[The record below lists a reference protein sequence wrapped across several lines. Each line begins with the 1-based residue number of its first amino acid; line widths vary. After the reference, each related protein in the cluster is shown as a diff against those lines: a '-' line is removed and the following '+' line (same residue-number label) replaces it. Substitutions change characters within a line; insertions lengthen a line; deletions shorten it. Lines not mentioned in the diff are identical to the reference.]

1 MLWPAR
7 PGVASAWKLG
17 WPKSQKLAN
26 VLLFDL
32 SSVFSR
38 IRLLGSGRLG
48 FLHRISTG
56 DLRGLK
62 AGEGRPTVLTTPI
75 GRMVDYLIVLAFES
89 STLLIGG
96 GGNQEKVV
104 RWLRKYIFFNDDVQ
118 VHDESALGRLWG
130 MDDQAAQALRAPA
143 LDLPEYAHQTVSS
156 LNTGGGQLT
165 FLRAP
170 RALGLD
176 WFVLVQGDVDLPIS
190 ARPRP
195 DFDAWRVERGY
206 PLFPYEINEDYIPL
220 ETGLWSAVSFAKGC
234 YTGQEVLA
242 RMESRGQIARRLV
255 RLTANTPIA
264 AGATL
269 YDEGGQRVG
278 QITSAT
284 PSAALA
290 YVRSAFAQVGRALYA
305 NPDCTLHIAEVV
317 RI

>member
-1 MLWPAR
+1 M
-7 PGVASAWKLG
+7 
-17 WPKSQKLAN
+17 
-26 VLLFDL
+26 LLFDL

-38 IRLLGSGRLG
+38 IRLLGSGRLD

-62 AGEGRPTVLTTPI
+62 AGEGKPTVLTTPI

-89 STLLIGG
+89 SMLLIGG

-104 RWLRKYIFFNDDVQ
+104 RWLRKYVFFNDDVQ
-118 VHDESALGRLWG
+118 VRDESALGRLWG
-130 MDDQAAQALRAPA
+130 MDDQAARALHAPA

-156 LNTGGGQLT
+156 PDADSGQLT

-176 WFVLVQGDVDLPIS
+176 WFVLAQGDADLPIG

-195 DFDAWRVERGY
+195 DFDAWRIERGY
-206 PLFPYEINEDYIPL
+206 PLFPHEINEDYIPL
-220 ETGLWSAVSFAKGC
+220 EAGLWGAVSFAKGC

-255 RLTANTPIA
+255 RMTTDAPIA
-264 AGATL
+264 AGVTL
-269 YDEGGQRVG
+269 HDEDGQHTG
-278 QITSAT
+278 QVTSAA
-284 PSAALA
+284 PGVALA
-290 YVRSAFAQVGRALYA
+290 YVRSAFAQVGRTLYVAAGSALRV
-305 NPDCTLHIAEVV
+305 AEVV

>member
-1 MLWPAR
+1 
-7 PGVASAWKLG
+7 
-17 WPKSQKLAN
+17 

-32 SSVFSR
+32 SFVFSR
-38 IRLLGSGRLG
+38 IRLLGSGRLD

-62 AGEGRPTVLTTPI
+62 AGEGKPTVLATPI

-89 STLLIGG
+89 STLLLGG

-130 MDDQAAQALRAPA
+130 MDDQTARALHAPA
-143 LDLPEYAHQTVSS
+143 LDLPEYAHQTVYLPSAG
-156 LNTGGGQLT
+156 NGQLT

-176 WFVLVQGDVDLPIS
+176 WFVLTQGEANLTIGALPQ
-190 ARPRP
+190 P

-206 PLFPYEINEDYIPL
+206 PLFPHEINEDYIPL
-220 ETGLWSAVSFAKGC
+220 EAGLWSAVSFAKGC

-242 RMESRGQIARRLV
+242 RMESRGQIARKLV
-255 RLTANTPIA
+255 RVTTDAPVA
-264 AGATL
+264 ASAAL
-269 YDEGGQRVG
+269 HDEDGQCIG
-278 QITSAT
+278 QVTSAA
-284 PSAALA
+284 SGAALA

-305 NPDCTLHIAEVV
+305 APGCAVRVAEVV